1 MTRSHRY
8 SAVAI
13 ALHWAIA
20 IGLVFMIW
28 LGWNMDGKESWFQF
42 HKSVGITILLLTV
55 VRIVWRLLNPPP
67 PLPDDMKPLERKAS
81 HFVHFG
87 FYSLMLIMP
96 LTGWLTVST
105 SPDFDIPTV
114 LYGAVSWPDIPGVGF
129 LSNETAHGII
139 ANVHSKLAYVLFA
152 LLALHVAGA
161 IKHEIGSEE
170 GVLKRMIPGLFGKT
184 AKPAAPPRGFVIAFG
199 AAILLFLAIAY
210 LPGLLSGNAS
220 ISSSAGAAE
229 TSGSDNGQAAAN
241 WTVNQDASFIA
252 FTFTHEG
259 KSYEGRFPD
268 WSADIYF
275 DQDSL
280 DKARADVTIDTG
292 SVETGK
298 KLYTDSLR
306 SAEWLGPS
314 AYPQAKVHVSD
325 FQQDAGTYTAD
336 AAVTLKDTTL
346 TVPFTFSLDITGDD
360 AVMTG
365 TAKLDRKPLDLGQK
379 SDPGADYVSETV
391 TVDVRVE
398 ASRAN

>member
-1 MTRSHRY
+1 MTRSPRY
-8 SAVAI
+8 TAVAI

-20 IGLVFMIW
+20 LGLLFMIW

-55 VRIVWRLLNPPP
+55 ARIVWRLMNPPP
-67 PLPDDMKPLERKAS
+67 PLPADMKPLEKTAS
-81 HFVHFG
+81 HFVHLG
-87 FYSLMLIMP
+87 FYGLMLIMP

-105 SPDFDIPTV
+105 SYDFDIPTV
-114 LYGAVSWPDIPGVGF
+114 LYGVVSWPDIPGVGF

-139 ANVHSKLAYVLFA
+139 ANIHSKLAYVLFA

-161 IKHEIGSEE
+161 IKHEIGGEE
-170 GVLKRMIPGLFGKT
+170 GVLNRMLPGLFGKVD
-184 AKPAAPPRGFVIAFG
+184 KPAAPPRGFVIAFG

-220 ISSSAGAAE
+220 PAPKGEATQSPQAE
-229 TSGSDNGQAAAN
+229 TGRPAPN
-241 WTVNQDASFIA
+241 WTVDPAASSIT

-259 KSYEGRFPD
+259 NTYEGRFPD
-268 WSADIYF
+268 WAADIHF
-275 DQDSL
+275 EEGAL
-280 DKARADVTIDTG
+280 DEAWADVTVETAT
-292 SVETGK
+292 VETGK

-306 SAEWLGPS
+306 SGEWLGP
-314 AYPQAKVHVSD
+314 ATYPEATVQLSS
-325 FQQDAGTYTAD
+325 FQQEGETYHAD
-336 AAVTLKDTTL
+336 ATLTLKDATV
-346 TVPFTFSLDITGDD
+346 TVPFTFSLDLSGDI

-365 TAKLDRKPLDLGQK
+365 TTELKRKPLKLGQT
-379 SDPGADYVSETV
+379 SDPGADYVAETV